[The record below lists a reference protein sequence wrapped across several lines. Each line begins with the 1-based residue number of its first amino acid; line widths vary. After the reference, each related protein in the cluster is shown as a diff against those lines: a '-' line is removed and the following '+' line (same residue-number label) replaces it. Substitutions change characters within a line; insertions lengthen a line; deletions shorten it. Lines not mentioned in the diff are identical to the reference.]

1 MACAFSPSG
10 DLFVTGS
17 SCGDLTVWDDK
28 MKCLHSEK
36 AHDLGITCCDF
47 SSQPVSDGEQSLQF
61 FRLATCGQDCQIR
74 IWGAPLSHILG
85 VYSASSSLKSFV
97 ILIKSLFGFIFFTS
111 GTLDT

>member
-47 SSQPVSDGEQSLQF
+47 SSQLVSDGEQSSVF
-61 FRLATCGQDCQIR
+61 
-74 IWGAPLSHILG
+74 SLG
-85 VYSASSSLKSFV
+85 NMRAGLPDQNLGCSSEPHLRF
-97 ILIKSLFGFIFFTS
+97 
-111 GTLDT
+111 